1 MKMRSLTGT
10 WTKQLS
16 GSAKLMKWLID
27 SVDGDLDEATL
38 RERKLMKWLIDS
50 DDEDEDEARKRKKET
65 KRLEAAK
72 KKEQS
77 RAAKL
82 GQVGAEVEGDG
93 IADDMK
99 LEDVQKKV
107 KELAQLR
114 GRKGVDKHDM
124 FRQFE
129 ALLRVSEK
137 FGPVEPLTILTLFI
151 SAEFD
156 QTTGAFQAM
165 HLPTWMTVLQHCK
178 KMLEL
183 LYSDPQAG
191 ARNLNSDEEEPEEE
205 ADEDEEEEEEEE
217 RPPPPTNARSATVS
231 SLTAFLEKL
240 DDELFKALQL
250 TDVHTAQYQERL
262 GASVNLITL
271 LKNAVQYHKE
281 QKTED
286 GAYRHKGDLS
296 RLALR
301 LVEHLY
307 YKHDDVNIAVR
318 DAVLRAEP
326 LTPQETEAWKRDPS
340 EEIYEYCTFIH
351 AHGQMR
357 EKLRAVLCQTYH
369 HALHGRFYHARDLMQ
384 LSGVQETVQN
394 ADILTLILF
403 NRALVMVGLAA
414 FRMGKLQDAL
424 YSLMEV
430 CAMNRAKE
438 LLAQGL
444 ALRQERTPEQ
454 EKQERRRQMPYHM
467 HISLDVVESAHYI
480 SSMLLE

>member
-50 DDEDEDEARKRKKET
+50 DDEDEDEAKKDEKET

-165 HLPTWMTVLQHCK
+165 HLPTWMTVLTHCK

-183 LYSDPQAG
+183 LYSDPQEA
-191 ARNLNSDEEEPEEE
+191 DEE
-205 ADEDEEEEEEEE
+205 ADEEDEDEEDEE
-217 RPPPPTNARSATVS
+217 RVVVPQASNAR
-231 SLTAFLEKL
+231 
-240 DDELFKALQL
+240 
-250 TDVHTAQYQERL
+250 
-262 GASVNLITL
+262 
-271 LKNAVQYHKE
+271 
-281 QKTED
+281 
-286 GAYRHKGDLS
+286 
-296 RLALR
+296 
-301 LVEHLY
+301 
-307 YKHDDVNIAVR
+307 
-318 DAVLRAEP
+318 
-326 LTPQETEAWKRDPS
+326 
-340 EEIYEYCTFIH
+340 
-351 AHGQMR
+351 
-357 EKLRAVLCQTYH
+357 
-369 HALHGRFYHARDLMQ
+369 
-384 LSGVQETVQN
+384 
-394 ADILTLILF
+394 
-403 NRALVMVGLAA
+403 
-414 FRMGKLQDAL
+414 
-424 YSLMEV
+424 
-430 CAMNRAKE
+430 
-438 LLAQGL
+438 
-444 ALRQERTPEQ
+444 
-454 EKQERRRQMPYHM
+454 
-467 HISLDVVESAHYI
+467 
-480 SSMLLE
+480 